1 MLGVIHHGS
10 PSADVTVSNF
20 TLIHT
25 VDVEVKFL
33 RGLTVFHIHDLIVT
47 FFEHVDGTG
56 VISVP
61 ILSKKKKRNRVL
73 YDDVLCFHRQNLLN
87 QLPQF
92 MNCSKDPL
100 ALPNI
105 VLFLDMILYLF

>member
-33 RGLTVFHIHDLIVT
+33 RGLTVFQIHDLIVT

-61 ILSKKKKRNRVL
+61 ILSKKKKKETV
-73 YDDVLCFHRQNLLN
+73 CFTMMCCV
-87 QLPQF
+87 F
-92 MNCSKDPL
+92 
-100 ALPNI
+100 I
-105 VLFLDMILYLF
+105 VDKIC

>member
-20 TLIHT
+20 TLIHN

-33 RGLTVFHIHDLIVT
+33 RGLTVFQIHDLIVT

-61 ILSKKKKRNRVL
+61 ILSKKKKETV
-73 YDDVLCFHRQNLLN
+73 CFTMMCCV
-87 QLPQF
+87 F
-92 MNCSKDPL
+92 
-100 ALPNI
+100 I
-105 VLFLDMILYLF
+105 VDKIC

>member
-33 RGLTVFHIHDLIVT
+33 RGLTVFQIHDLIVT

-61 ILSKKKKRNRVL
+61 ILSEKKRNRVL
-73 YDDVLCFHRQNLLN
+73 YDDVLCFH
-87 QLPQF
+87 
-92 MNCSKDPL
+92 S
-100 ALPNI
+100 
-105 VLFLDMILYLF
+105 